1 MLLLNRRGQRSS
13 REGPGS
19 LSLNIIGTLNTVEIS
34 IVRSMYVAHFLG
46 IELQR
51 HRDYTTY
58 KK

>member
-1 MLLLNRRGQRSS
+1 MVLLNRRGRRSS
-13 REGPGS
+13 REG
-19 LSLNIIGTLNTVEIS
+19 LRLNIIGTLNTVEIS